1 MNDTIYYPLIEE
13 TIKIKTDESIIKLSS
28 KLNMDVS
35 QTKLFLKYFQKFD
48 ILSSFLDSEYANY
61 FNRICLTDLKENDEL
76 TNENF
81 AKAILI
87 FIKEKPQNKNKKL
100 YHVSLHSENDI
111 KLNIL
116 ILSQLDYKSFKYEVS
131 YDNNIDFKK
140 NLDIFKYISTDDI
153 YDFDKLTKEI
163 IDNQIDTPS
172 LNCVNLNDISI
183 DKVLNYSEKY
193 QNRIKMI
200 EFYDFQEYEKLKRL
214 IELNKDSLT
223 NYPISN
229 PQFLIPLENA
239 HIFSI
244 SELTED
250 LEKINYDLTKI
261 TCVSKIWVDYEGE
274 KTDILIK
281 LLNKCPNVERLYFLD
296 ISSDNLFK
304 ILENIKCHKVKVIT
318 AQCEDLDRDYD
329 WDKVFENLPL
339 LEEISIEEHQT
350 MWWTYEISPVFLAEN
365 KRLSLPLLEQLI
377 RNYLNG
383 SQERDIKL
391 QFDDE
396 SDEFW
401 DYFKDKKD
409 IISRVSKLYGAAV
422 NFDLDTYFKLNIS
435 EYEKQEG
442 IKDAKYYFCFVQIP
456 FNEKIMEI
464 IKKNKIEY
472 LFILNGGDVNFNE
485 LKKFDDLKFIFDK
498 NTKEFLFRNEETK
511 IFNKY

>member
-1 MNDTIYYPLIEE
+1 M
-13 TIKIKTDESIIKLSS
+13 
-28 KLNMDVS
+28 
-35 QTKLFLKYFQKFD
+35 
-48 ILSSFLDSEYANY
+48 
-61 FNRICLTDLKENDEL
+61 
-76 TNENF
+76 
-81 AKAILI
+81 
-87 FIKEKPQNKNKKL
+87 
-100 YHVSLHSENDI
+100 
-111 KLNIL
+111 
-116 ILSQLDYKSFKYEVS
+116 
-131 YDNNIDFKK
+131 
-140 NLDIFKYISTDDI
+140 
-153 YDFDKLTKEI
+153 
-163 IDNQIDTPS
+163 
-172 LNCVNLNDISI
+172 
-183 DKVLNYSEKY
+183 
-193 QNRIKMI
+193 
-200 EFYDFQEYEKLKRL
+200 
-214 IELNKDSLT
+214 
-223 NYPISN
+223 
-229 PQFLIPLENA
+229 ENA

-339 LEEISIEEHQT
+339 LEEISIEEHQS